1 MTLGEKILK
10 QRNKNGYSQEQLAE
24 KITVSRQAVSKWELD
39 QSTPDLECV
48 IQLSNIFG
56 VSIDYLAKNDI
67 ESETYEQHYATEEK
81 SQNEGQP
88 ENENSKEKSRGT
100 VFDKVPFPF
109 VIPVFII
116 SNLFGMHSGWNWFG
130 KGEPNAPQRFPYP
143 IIVGGIYTV
152 LCLSGIINWHPGWV
166 LFLTIPVYYLI
177 ATYVG
182 VKKIKITEV

>member
-56 VSIDYLAKNDI
+56 VSIDYLAKNEI
-67 ESETYEQHYATEEK
+67 ESETGEQHCNTDEK
-81 SQNEGQP
+81 SPKEGQSG
-88 ENENSKEKSRGT
+88 NDNSKVKSRST
-100 VFDKVPFPF
+100 VFNKVPFPF

-116 SNLFGMHSGWNWFG
+116 SNMFGMHSGWNWFG

-143 IIVGGIYTV
+143 IIVGVIYTV
-152 LCLSGIINWHPGWV
+152 LCLCGIINWHPGWI
-166 LFLTIPVYYLI
+166 LFLTIPVYYLL
-177 ATYVG
+177 ATYIG
-182 VKKIKITEV
+182 VKKITEVE